1 MSPCVAFWFHNN
13 IGQAVLQIN
22 FEKISLKFSKVC
34 YSVSYDFLMKD
45 LRFSLIE
52 FDLGVRNMKSL
63 VIAEKPSVA
72 RDIARVLGAN
82 QKNGGVL
89 EGKKYVVTWA
99 LGHLITLADPEEYD
113 KKYEKWEMSTLP
125 MMPKDMK
132 LVVIRQTGKQFS
144 VVKTQL
150 FRKDIEEIIIATDA
164 GREGELVARWIL
176 EKAGCHK
183 PIKRLWISS
192 VTDKAIKEGF
202 ANLKDGHAYDN
213 LYRAAVARAEA
224 DWLVGMNGTRALT
237 CKYNAQ
243 LSCGRVQT
251 PTLAMIAR
259 REEEIRQFTPKE
271 YYGVS
276 VETQDVK
283 WTWRDEKTKSFRTF
297 SREKAE
303 EIRRKTETASLE
315 VTRIEEKTK
324 KSMAPGLYDLTTL
337 QREANQKYGFSAKET
352 LNIMQRLYENHKVL
366 TYPRTDS
373 RYIGKDIVPTIR
385 ERLKAC
391 GIGPYRKL
399 AGALMNKPVQANSSF
414 VDDKKVSD
422 HHAIIP
428 TEQFVQLDHMTNEER
443 KIYDMVVRRF
453 LAVLYPPFEYQQV
466 TMEAKAA
473 GETFA
478 ASGKVVKSQG
488 WKEVYEGGDQEES
501 EEDEEKLK
509 DQRLPKMQTGQKLKV
524 LRAALNTGKTKPPA
538 RFTEATLLAAM
549 ENPVKFMETRDKEAV
564 KTIGETGGLG
574 TVATR
579 ADIIEKLFHSF
590 MMEKKGNEIHITSKA
605 KQLLELVPED
615 LKKPELTAD
624 WEMKLSQIAK
634 GKIRQG
640 DFLHEIRDYT
650 CEIVDEIKSGEGTF
664 RHDNL
669 TNKVCPRCGKKLLAV
684 NGKNSK
690 MLVCQ
695 DRECGYRETIS
706 RTTNAR
712 CPKCHKRMEMYVK
725 GKEETFICAC
735 GYKEKLSAF
744 QARRKKE
751 GAGVGKRDV
760 QNYLRR
766 QQKEA
771 NEPVNN
777 AFAQALSGI
786 KL

>member
-1 MSPCVAFWFHNN
+1 
-13 IGQAVLQIN
+13 
-22 FEKISLKFSKVC
+22 
-34 YSVSYDFLMKD
+34 
-45 LRFSLIE
+45 
-52 FDLGVRNMKSL
+52 MKSL

-82 QKNGGVL
+82 QKNGGIL
-89 EGKKYVVTWA
+89 EGKNYVVTWA
-99 LGHLITLADPEEYD
+99 LGHLVTLADPEEYD
-113 KKYEKWEMSTLP
+113 RKYEKWEMATLP
-125 MMPKDMK
+125 MLPKEMK
-132 LVVIRQTGKQFS
+132 LVVIRQTGRQFS

-150 FRKDIEEIIIATDA
+150 FRKDIGEIIIATDA

-202 ANLKDGHAYDN
+202 ANLKDGHDYDN

-251 PTLAMIAR
+251 PTLAMIAK
-259 REEEIRQFTPKE
+259 REEEIRKFVPKE
-271 YYGVS
+271 YYGIS
-276 VETQDVK
+276 LETQDVK

-297 SREKAE
+297 SRERAEQIKGRLENAALEITSVEKKAK
-303 EIRRKTETASLE
+303 KT
-315 VTRIEEKTK
+315 
-324 KSMAPGLYDLTTL
+324 MAPGLYDLTTL
-337 QREANQKYGFSAKET
+337 QREANLKYGFSAKET

-373 RYIGKDIVPTIR
+373 RYIGKDIVPTIK

-399 AGALMNKPVQANSSF
+399 AGALMNKPVQVNGSF

-453 LAVLYPPFEYQQV
+453 LAVLYPASQYEQV
-466 TMEAKAA
+466 TMEAKVA

-478 ASGKVVKSQG
+478 ASGKVIKSLG
-488 WKEVYEGGDQEES
+488 WKEVYEDGADDDL
-501 EEDEEKLK
+501 EDEADDEKKLK
-509 DQRLPKMQTGQKLKV
+509 DQRLPEMKTGTRLKI
-524 LRAALNTGKTKPPA
+524 LKTSLNTGKTKPPA

-564 KTIGETGGLG
+564 KTLGETGGLG

-634 GKIRQG
+634 GRIRQG
-640 DFLHEIRDYT
+640 DFLHQIRDYT
-650 CEIVDEIKSGEGTF
+650 CEIVDEIKTGEGTF

-669 TNKVCPRCGKKLLAV
+669 TNKVCPQCGKKLLAV

-725 GKEETFICAC
+725 GKEETFVCQC

-744 QARRKKE
+744 QARRQKE

-771 NEPVNN
+771 NESVNN

>member
-1 MSPCVAFWFHNN
+1 
-13 IGQAVLQIN
+13 
-22 FEKISLKFSKVC
+22 
-34 YSVSYDFLMKD
+34 
-45 LRFSLIE
+45 
-52 FDLGVRNMKSL
+52 MKSL

-82 QKNGGVL
+82 QKNGGIL
-89 EGKKYVVTWA
+89 EGKNYVVTWA
-99 LGHLITLADPEEYD
+99 LGHLVTLADPEEYD
-113 KKYEKWEMSTLP
+113 RKYEKWEMATLP
-125 MMPKDMK
+125 MLPKEMK
-132 LVVIRQTGKQFS
+132 LVVIRQTGRQFS

-150 FRKDIEEIIIATDA
+150 FRKDIGEIIIATDA

-202 ANLKDGHAYDN
+202 ANLKDGHDYDN

-251 PTLAMIAR
+251 PTLAMIAK
-259 REEEIRQFTPKE
+259 REEEIRKFVPKE
-271 YYGVS
+271 YYGIS
-276 VETQDVK
+276 LETQDVK

-297 SREKAE
+297 SRERAEQIKGRLENDALEITSVEKKAK
-303 EIRRKTETASLE
+303 KT
-315 VTRIEEKTK
+315 
-324 KSMAPGLYDLTTL
+324 MAPGLYDLTTL
-337 QREANQKYGFSAKET
+337 QREANLKYGFSAKET

-373 RYIGKDIVPTIR
+373 RYIGKDIVPTIK

-399 AGALMNKPVQANSSF
+399 AGALMNKPVQVNGSF
-414 VDDKKVSD
+414 VDDKRVSD

-453 LAVLYPPFEYQQV
+453 LAVLYPASQYEQV

-478 ASGKVVKSQG
+478 ASGKVIKSLG
-488 WKEVYEGGDQEES
+488 WKEVYEGGADDDL
-501 EEDEEKLK
+501 EDEAEDEKKLK
-509 DQRLPKMQTGQKLKV
+509 DQRLPEMKTGTRLKI
-524 LRAALNTGKTKPPA
+524 LKTSLNTGKTKPPA

-564 KTIGETGGLG
+564 KTLGETGGLG

-634 GKIRQG
+634 GRIRQG
-640 DFLHEIRDYT
+640 DFLHQIRDYT
-650 CEIVDEIKSGEGTF
+650 CEIVDEIKTGEGTF

-669 TNKVCPRCGKKLLAV
+669 TNKVCPQCCKKLLAV

-725 GKEETFICAC
+725 GKEETFVCQC

-744 QARRKKE
+744 QARRQKE

-760 QNYLRR
+760 QNYLRK

-777 AFAQALSGI
+777 TFAQALSGI